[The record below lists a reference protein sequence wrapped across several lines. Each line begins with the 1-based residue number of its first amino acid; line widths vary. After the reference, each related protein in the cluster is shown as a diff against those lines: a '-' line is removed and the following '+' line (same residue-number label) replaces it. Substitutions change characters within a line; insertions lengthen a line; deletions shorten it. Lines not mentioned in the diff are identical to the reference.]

1 MGLTL
6 VEAAKLASGDV
17 IKSAVIEMF
26 ARESDI
32 LMALSFENIAGNA
45 VKYNREFALPGIGF
59 RGINEAYTESTGIL
73 NPQVESL
80 VIAGGDLDVDRFIVT
95 TMGAEQRATQ
105 EAMKVKALADTW
117 TTKFVKGDSSTQPR
131 EFDGLQARLGGN
143 QLIPAGTTSGGS
155 PLSLNTLDQ
164 GIDAVDSPTHILM
177 GKAMRRRLSA
187 AARDTTVGG
196 YISYNPDA
204 FGRRQMYYND
214 LPILV
219 AYNNNGGTEVLPFTE
234 ATWTGSSYAGT
245 ATGTSIYVLSIGD
258 NRLTGIQ
265 NGVMDVRDL
274 GELQAQPVYRTRV
287 EWYAGIALYHG
298 RAAARISSISDAAI
312 VK

>member
-1 MGLTL
+1 MALTL
-6 VEAAKLASGDV
+6 VEAAKLNSGDV
-17 IKSAVIEMF
+17 VKSAVIEMF

-32 LMALSFENIAGNA
+32 LMALPFEDIAGNA
-45 VKYNREFALPGIGF
+45 VKYNREQALPGIGF
-59 RGINEAYTESTGIL
+59 RGIGEGYTESVGVL
-73 NPQVESL
+73 NPIVESL

-95 TMGAEQRATQ
+95 TMGAEQRATH

-117 TTKFVKGDSSTQPR
+117 TTKFIKGDSSTQPR
-131 EFDGLQARLGGN
+131 EFDGLQVRLTGN
-143 QLIPAGTTSGGS
+143 QLIPAGTTSGGT
-155 PLSLNTLDQ
+155 PLSLGALDAA
-164 GIDAVDSPTHILM
+164 IDAVDSPTHLLM
-177 GKAMRRRLSA
+177 SKAMRRRLSA

-196 YISYNPDA
+196 YISYNPDS
-204 FGRRQMYYND
+204 FGRRQMFYND

-234 ATWTGSSYAGT
+234 ATWTGSAYAGT
-245 ATGTSIYVLSIGD
+245 ATGTSVYVLSLGD

-274 GELQAQPVYRTRV
+274 GELQTVPVFRTRV

-298 RAAARISSISDAAI
+298 RAASRLSSISDAAI